1 VPKVGFEATN
11 GQKPWLAVAKRWF
24 VGSQGPLEPRACTA
38 IRVNA
43 MNIGAE

>member
-24 VGSQGPLEPRACTA
+24 VGSQGPLEAAATDA
-38 IRVNA
+38 IRVIA
-43 MNIGAE
+43 MNNGAE